1 MKSRPSSKEAKFL
14 TKERFKYS
22 SIETKDVIKK
32 LRANNFT
39 DVSLL
44 DHIEKE
50 DLLLKIR
57 LRSYNRCKTQ
67 FFVSLPVI
75 LLGLIFINQ
84 FSIFYIVTAV
94 ALYFLISS
102 FFGLRSNKISKLEKQ
117 YSTNST
123 QNF

>member
-1 MKSRPSSKEAKFL
+1 MKSRPSSEEAKFL
-14 TKERFKYS
+14 TKERFRYS
-22 SIETKDVIKK
+22 SLETKDVIKK

-67 FFVSLPVI
+67 FLFPY
-75 LLGLIFINQ
+75 Q
-84 FSIFYIVTAV
+84 
-94 ALYFLISS
+94 
-102 FFGLRSNKISKLEKQ
+102 
-117 YSTNST
+117 
-123 QNF
+123 